1 MFVGPTLIAP
11 LMLLAVYGFGSGSED
26 IPIIIRIMMSLSYL
40 RYGLEGIVAS
50 IYGSNRGKIPC
61 PEDEEYCLYVN
72 PKHLLTDMGMEGAAF
87 WFDFGVLV
95 AMFVVLKAA
104 SFYLLMQRIRPNKT
118 FAALHVIGR
127 LVKSHF
133 SVSR

>member
-11 LMLLAVYGFGSGSED
+11 LMLLAVYGLGSGSED
-26 IPIIIRIMMSLSYL
+26 IPFIVRLMMSLSYL
-40 RYGLEGIVAS
+40 RYGLEGLVVA
-50 IYGSNRGKIPC
+50 IYGGNRGKIPC
-61 PEDEEYCLYVN
+61 PPDEEFCIYSSPN
-72 PKHLLTDMGMEGAAF
+72 HLLTEMGMENLAF
-87 WFDFGVLV
+87 WFDFAMLLL
-95 AMFVVLKAA
+95 MFVILKAT
-104 SFYLLMQRIRPNKT
+104 SFYLLMQRLSPNKT